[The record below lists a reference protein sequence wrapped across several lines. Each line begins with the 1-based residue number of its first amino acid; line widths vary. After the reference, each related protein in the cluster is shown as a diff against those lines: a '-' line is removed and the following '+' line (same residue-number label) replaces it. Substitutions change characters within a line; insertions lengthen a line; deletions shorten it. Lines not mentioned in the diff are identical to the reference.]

1 MYESTEQ
8 KLHTTDMSLYSYHWL
23 QIIVIASWFIYFH
36 DYINNKLLYELKRCK
51 NSVMHASVICSPSA
65 QQMSTYL
72 EAKWLPYDHLTQS
85 DPV

>member
-1 MYESTEQ
+1 M
-8 KLHTTDMSLYSYHWL
+8 
-23 QIIVIASWFIYFH
+23 YFH

>member
-1 MYESTEQ
+1 MKAQSKNYILLICLYIPNIGYKS
-8 KLHTTDMSLYSYHWL
+8 SLLQAGSY
-23 QIIVIASWFIYFH
+23 IH

-51 NSVMHASVICSPSA
+51 NSVMYASVICSPSA